1 MTLSIE
7 LTALQHN
14 TEMLHEAAR
23 LIARAVALLTPEQV
37 GELAG
42 VRAWQET
49 YETVII
55 QPTQEVNFDVPKL
68 RQ

>member
-1 MTLSIE
+1 MKLAIE
-7 LTALQHN
+7 VSALQKN

-49 YETVII
+49 YENVVI
-55 QPTQEVNFDVPKL
+55 QPQEAIYDVPKL
-68 RQ
+68 RS

>member
-1 MTLSIE
+1 MQIAIE

-49 YETVII
+49 YENVVI
-55 QPTQEVNFDVPKL
+55 QPQEAIYDVPKL
-68 RQ
+68 RS